1 MNLKKHLLGITFLCI
16 AVVVCVAAPSAGV
29 AATAADVEASF
40 YPYKKGVPKFQGL
53 SSGMVISSANVDQFK
68 EIIDIELFNKVKEG
82 WLEIKVGDTTS
93 FDLHPNYVKA
103 TIDGL
108 GKVSLGAEVGEIKG
122 FVAGR
127 PFPEEP
133 QLSDPRAGE
142 KLAWNFK
149 YGYNWGDNAAI
160 VPFYWKYRDIKKD
173 KLERT
178 VKFNFHFLNFKH
190 RVNQAP
196 IPNIEPNPSDLF
208 RATYVK
214 VLEPYDVQNTQLL
227 IQRADDDTKRD
238 NAWLYLGFQRRVR
251 RLATGQVTDAFLGSD
266 IMIEDFEGYN
276 GRVSDMK
283 WTFKGTR
290 NILMPFYNHNDM
302 ELDEETHK
310 DDPDG
315 FKVVA
320 FGGKGGC
327 IPQITWQ
334 LRKIYEIEAIPV
346 DPNHPISKRIHY
358 VDSQC
363 FTMNRTTVY
372 DRGGKLWKIWT
383 LCKSHPDHHLAK
395 NKGSG
400 VAIDDS
406 FFMLDVQAEH
416 CTTGQFKGQVDPSLT
431 SVDLFN
437 VQNLRGGN

>member
-1 MNLKKHLLGITFLCI
+1 MNSKKHFLGIFVLCM
-16 AVVVCVAAPSAGV
+16 AMVMGGTVPAPTLG
-29 AATAADVEASF
+29 ATAADVEASF
-40 YPYKKGVPKFQGL
+40 YPYKNGPPKFPGL
-53 SSGMVISSANVDQFK
+53 QAGMTISSGNVEQFK
-68 EIIDIELFNKVKEG
+68 DIIDSELFNKIKEG
-82 WLEIKVGDTTS
+82 WFEIKVGETTS

-103 TIDGL
+103 TKDAL
-108 GKVSLGAEVGEIKG
+108 GKVSLGAKLGEING

-142 KLAWNFK
+142 KIQWNFK

-160 VPFYWKYRDIKKD
+160 YPFYWKYIDMKKN

-190 RVNQAP
+190 RVNQP
-196 IPNIEPNPSDLF
+196 PVPNIEPNPSELY
-208 RATYVK
+208 RAIYVK
-214 VLEPYDVQNTQLL
+214 VLEPYDVKDTQLL
-227 IQRADDDTKRD
+227 IQRAEDDQKLD

-276 GRVSDMK
+276 GRVCDMK

-290 NILMPFYNHNDM
+290 NILMPFYNHD
-302 ELDEETHK
+302 EVQLDSETHK

-315 FKVVA
+315 YKVVA
-320 FGGKGGC
+320 YGGKC
-327 IPQITWQ
+327 NCFPLITWQ
-334 LRKIYEIEAIPV
+334 LRKVYEIEAVPV
-346 DPNHPISKRIHY
+346 DPNHPISKRIHFI
-358 VDSQC
+358 DSQC
-363 FTMNRTTVY
+363 YTVNRTTVY

-383 LCKSHPDHHLAK
+383 LGKSHPDHHLAK
-395 NKGSG
+395 NKGTG

-406 FFMLDVQAEH
+406 FSMLDVQAEH

-431 SVDLFN
+431 SPDLFN

>member
-1 MNLKKHLLGITFLCI
+1 MSPKKHLFGIIFLCI
-16 AVVVCVAAPSAGV
+16 AMVVCAAASPVSAL
-29 AATAADVEASF
+29 TPADVDASF
-40 YPYKKGVPKFQGL
+40 YPYKNSVPKFQGL
-53 SSGMVISSANVDQFK
+53 TKGMTISTANVDQFK
-68 EIIDIELFNKVKEG
+68 EIIDIELFTKIKEG

-93 FDLHPNYVKA
+93 YDLHPNYVKA
-103 TIDGL
+103 TMDGL
-108 GKVSLGAEVGEIKG
+108 NKVSLGPEVGNIVG

-127 PFPEEP
+127 PFPEEL
-133 QLSDPRAGE
+133 QTSDPRAGE
-142 KLAWNFK
+142 KAAWNYKF
-149 YGYNWGDNAAI
+149 GYNWGDNAAI
-160 VPFYWKYRDIKKD
+160 YPFYWKYRDIKKD

-178 VKFNFHFLNFKH
+178 VKFNFHFLNYKH

-196 IPNIEPNPSDLF
+196 IPNIEPNPSELF
-208 RATYVK
+208 RAIYVN

-227 IQRADDDTKRD
+227 IQRAEDDTKRD

-251 RLATGQVTDAFLGSD
+251 RLATGQVTDSFLGSD
-266 IMIEDFEGYN
+266 VMIEDFEGYN

-290 NILMPFYNHNDM
+290 NILLPFYNHNDLV
-302 ELDEETHK
+302 LDEETHK

-315 FKVVA
+315 YKVVA

-327 IPQITWQ
+327 FPNITWQ
-334 LRKIYEIEAIPV
+334 LRKIYEVESVPV

-358 VDSQC
+358 MDSQ
-363 FTMNRTTVY
+363 TYTIPRTTVY
-372 DRGGKLWKIWT
+372 DRAGKLWKLWT
-383 LCKSHPDHHLAK
+383 IGQAHPEHHLAK
-395 NKGSG
+395 NKGCG

-431 SVDLFN
+431 SVELFN